1 MMSTT
6 KTLWLSLMIPLG
18 AVIATA
24 QQPTCSVK
32 LDQLA
37 EAPEL
42 RGFSLG
48 MTYEQVKARVP
59 QVRFPPPDQF
69 GVAKT
74 TINPSYDPSFD
85 QSSFEGVRSISM
97 DFLDGKLVTLW
108 IGYNESFKWQK
119 LDELVAGISKAL
131 NLPALWPS
139 KGRGQELT
147 CADFSAFAS
156 MITGSP
162 ALRITN
168 EAARETIGMRRAD
181 AEAAAEAAKATA
193 EAVVIGDQRT
203 KLYYPNDCDQLDEVS
218 EINRVTFKDRDEA
231 EKAGYKRAKDCP

>member
-1 MMSTT
+1 MMST
-6 KTLWLSLMIPLG
+6 TLWLSLMIPLG

-24 QQPTCSVK
+24 QQPGCSVK
-32 LDQLA
+32 LDQVS

-42 RGFSLG
+42 RGFRLG

-74 TINPSYDPSFD
+74 TINPAFDPSFD
-85 QSSFEGVRSISM
+85 KPSFAGVRTISM

-108 IGYNESFKWQK
+108 IGYDESFKWQK
-119 LDELVAGISKAL
+119 FDEFVAGMSKAL
-131 NLPALWPS
+131 NLPTTWSANGL
-139 KGRGQELT
+139 GRQLT

-156 MITGSP
+156 MIAGSP

-168 EAARETIGMRRAD
+168 EAAQETIGTRRAE
-181 AEAAAEAAKATA
+181 AQAAAEAAKATA
-193 EAVVIGDQRT
+193 EAVVIGDPRT
-203 KLYYPNDCDQLDEVS
+203 KLYYPNDCDAVERLPEA
-218 EINRVTFKDRDEA
+218 NRVSFKDKDEA
-231 EKAGYKRAKDCP
+231 ERAGYQRAKVCL

>member
-6 KTLWLSLMIPLG
+6 KTLWLSFMIPLL

-32 LDQLA
+32 LDQVS
-37 EAPEL
+37 EASEL
-42 RGFSLG
+42 RGFRLG

-59 QVRFPPPDQF
+59 QVSFPPPDQF

-74 TINPSYDPSFD
+74 TINPAFDPSFD
-85 QSSFEGVRSISM
+85 KPSFEGVRTISM

-108 IGYNESFKWQK
+108 IGYDGSFKWQK
-119 LDELVAGISKAL
+119 FDEFVAGMSKAL
-131 NLPALWPS
+131 NLPSLWPS

-147 CADFSAFAS
+147 CADSSAFAS
-156 MITGSP
+156 MIAGSP

-168 EAARETIGMRRAD
+168 EAAQETIATRRAE
-181 AEAAAEAAKATA
+181 AQAAAEAAKAA
-193 EAVVIGDQRT
+193 ADAVVIGDTRT
-203 KLYYPNDCDQLDEVS
+203 KLYYPNDCDDVDSLPAA
-218 EINRVTFKDRDEA
+218 NRVSFKDKDEA
-231 EKAGYKRAKDCP
+231 ERAGYKRAKVCP